1 MSPRRR
7 GTLAELITAE
17 HPQDT
22 DQAAP
27 DHTAPDQPPAAL
39 PVEPIA
45 AAPVAASDR
54 QVADGPAQIA
64 PAQAPVEPRPATGED
79 PAKPPAVAAQPEVAV
94 DRRVG
99 RPPSSPGAVL
109 QRKQATLRLE
119 QFDAIAH
126 MRRQLNANRTIADGP
141 AYTDSTLIRVAV
153 DVLIACRDQLAGDT
167 EDEITRSLLTGLG
180 LTRD

>member
-1 MSPRRR
+1 MTPRRR

-27 DHTAPDQPPAAL
+27 DHTATDQPPAAL

-45 AAPVAASDR
+45 YAPVVASDR

-64 PAQAPVEPRPATGED
+64 PAQTPVEPRSATGR
-79 PAKPPAVAAQPEVAV
+79 PAKPPAVAAQPEVAA

-180 LTRD
+180 LSRD